1 MAKAQPEDLTPVAPG
16 EILADKYRVERVIGV
31 GGMGVVVAATHVE
44 LEEPRALKFM
54 LRKYS
59 DDAEAAARFVRE
71 AKAAARLKSE
81 HVGAIY
87 DIGRLA
93 SGQPYM
99 VMEYLAGDDLRAILE
114 REGQLPIEQAVDYTL
129 QALCGLAE
137 AHTAGIVHRD
147 LKPANLF
154 VTQGTDG
161 LPRVKIVDFGISK
174 LTGATAQPIAAKTQ
188 TAALLGSPHYMSPE
202 QLACAR
208 LVDARTDIWS
218 VGIMLYE
225 MLTGKLPFDG
235 PSVTAVTV
243 VVVQKDPPKPSGLR
257 PEIAPALEAAV
268 LRCLAKDPDDRFPDV
283 AALAEA
289 LAPFGSD
296 AGRSLVEHVK
306 RVQQAARPSA
316 EAAPAATP
324 PPATEAKD
332 AAAPAEPAADA
343 PSPDAPAAE
352 ERGTDHPSAEEHE
365 DDAGAAD
372 GRVVG
377 TESVWEHGD
386 EAAAEA
392 GQRRRFP
399 PWAGYLLATV
409 VAFAAGALVVFRGC
423 FGAGPPAAD
432 ASRESQPRPTL
443 EVSAT
448 AAGGGAPADA
458 GTGASLLPEA
468 GSEAAESGDAASPDS
483 ADAASE
489 EPADAAPAPD
499 AGRPG
504 HRHRAQPEDI
514 YEGEDRAPKPKR
526 KRPSVGPFWV
536 PRDL

>member
-87 DIGRLA
+87 DIGRLE

-99 VMEYLAGDDLRAILE
+99 VMEYLAGDDLRVILE

-137 AHTAGIVHRD
+137 AHAAGIVHRD

-154 VTQGTDG
+154 VTQGSDG

-174 LTGATAQPIAAKTQ
+174 LTGATAQPTAAKTQ

-257 PEIAPALEAAV
+257 PEIAPALEAAI
-268 LRCLAKDPDDRFPDV
+268 LRCLAKDPGDRFPDV
-283 AALAEA
+283 AALGEA

-296 AGRSLVEHVK
+296 AGRNLVEHVK

-316 EAAPAATP
+316 DE
-324 PPATEAKD
+324 
-332 AAAPAEPAADA
+332 
-343 PSPDAPAAE
+343 
-352 ERGTDHPSAEEHE
+352 G
-365 DDAGAAD
+365 DAGSAD

-377 TESVWEHGD
+377 TESVWEHATGRRPRS
-386 EAAAEA
+386 ASGGVSPP
-392 GQRRRFP
+392 GQATCWPLRWRLP
-399 PWAGYLLATV
+399 PVRWS
-409 VAFAAGALVVFRGC
+409 C
-423 FGAGPPAAD
+423 
-432 ASRESQPRPTL
+432 
-443 EVSAT
+443 
-448 AAGGGAPADA
+448 
-458 GTGASLLPEA
+458 
-468 GSEAAESGDAASPDS
+468 SEAALGRPHLLSTRAASRSPDRRS
-483 ADAASE
+483 SCRPRPRA
-489 EPADAAPAPD
+489 
-499 AGRPG
+499 AGRRPMPG
-504 HRHRAQPEDI
+504 RVHPCSQRPGARLPSRATPRAQIRPMPP
-514 YEGEDRAPKPKR
+514 PKSRPMPRLRPTPAGPDTVTARSPRTSTKAR
-526 KRPSVGPFWV
+526 IARPSPSASARRSARSGCRRICELPVGRRAAAHPSYAGWQRELLGSQNHGDV
-536 PRDL
+536 GGGGQE

>member
-16 EILADKYRVERVIGV
+16 DLLADKYRVERVIGV

-87 DIGRLA
+87 DIGRLE

-99 VMEYLAGDDLRAILE
+99 VMEYLAGDDLRVILE

-137 AHTAGIVHRD
+137 AHAAGIVHRD

-174 LTGATAQPIAAKTQ
+174 LTGATAQPTAAKTQ

-257 PEIAPALEAAV
+257 PEIAPALEAAI
-268 LRCLAKDPDDRFPDV
+268 LRCLAKDPAERFPDV
-283 AALAEA
+283 AALGEA
-289 LAPFGSD
+289 LAPFGSE

-306 RVQQAARPSA
+306 RVQQAARPSS
-316 EAAPAATP
+316 EAAPIAASA
-324 PPATEAKD
+324 PATE
-332 AAAPAEPAADA
+332 PEAEAVPPELDADA
-343 PSPDAPAAE
+343 PSPDAPAD
-352 ERGTDHPSAEEHE
+352 ERDGDDPSAAAR
-365 DDAGAAD
+365 DADARSAD

-377 TESVWEHGD
+377 TESVWEHG
-386 EAAAEA
+386 EGAPVEA
-392 GQRRRFP
+392 GQHRRFP
-399 PWAGYLLATV
+399 PWAGYLLVTAA
-409 VAFAAGALVVFRGC
+409 AFAAGALVVVRGC
-423 FGAGPPAAD
+423 FGSPPPAAD
-432 ASRESQPRPTL
+432 ASRDSPPRPTL
-443 EVSAT
+443 EALAT
-448 AAGGGAPADA
+448 ATGSGAPVDA
-458 GTGASLLPEA
+458 GTTEAPLPEA
-468 GSEAAESGDAASPDS
+468 GTEDASS
-483 ADAASE
+483 ADAASQE
-489 EPADAAPAPD
+489 SADAAAPEAAEAAPAAD
-499 AGRPG
+499 AGRSG

-514 YEGEDRAPKPKR
+514 YEGDDRPAKPKR

-536 PRDL
+536 PKDL

>member
-87 DIGRLA
+87 DIGRLE

-99 VMEYLAGDDLRAILE
+99 VMEYLAGDDLRVILE

-137 AHTAGIVHRD
+137 AHAAGIVHRD

-154 VTQGTDG
+154 VTQGSDG

-174 LTGATAQPIAAKTQ
+174 LTGATAQPTAAKTQ

-257 PEIAPALEAAV
+257 PEIAPALEAAI
-268 LRCLAKDPDDRFPDV
+268 LRCLAKDPGDRFPDV
-283 AALAEA
+283 AALGEA

-296 AGRSLVEHVK
+296 AGRNLVEHVK

-316 EAAPAATP
+316 DE
-324 PPATEAKD
+324 
-332 AAAPAEPAADA
+332 
-343 PSPDAPAAE
+343 
-352 ERGTDHPSAEEHE
+352 G
-365 DDAGAAD
+365 DAGSAD

-386 EAAAEA
+386 GAAAEV

-399 PWAGYLLATV
+399 AWAGYLLATAL
-409 VAFAAGALVVFRGC
+409 AFAAGALVVFRGC
-423 FGAGPPAAD
+423 FGAAPPAVD

-443 EVSAT
+443 ELSAT
-448 AAGGGAPADA
+448 AAGSGAPADA

-483 ADAASE
+483 ADAATE
-489 EPADAAPAPD
+489 EPADAAPASD

-536 PRDL
+536 PKDL